1 METQTQNEQFQR
13 EPHVPHWSPASRI
26 AFRFCFVYLG
36 LFCIANT
43 LGGLYPFLR
52 VDDTV
57 GLGTLWPLREITF
70 WTAAHIF
77 GAKLPLVYRGSGSD
91 DKIFDWVM
99 TFCLLVFAVLATGI
113 WSALDR
119 KRENYITVHK
129 WFRLFIRFELAS
141 VLLYFGICKVIPIQ
155 MPFPYLTTL
164 LAPFGRFLPM
174 GILWSSVGAS
184 PAYEIFAG
192 CAEVLGAIL
201 LIVPRTT
208 MLGAL
213 VCLADMIQVFMLNMT
228 YDVPVKLFSFHLLLM
243 ALFLLA
249 PEFSRLVDV
258 FLGNRAVGP
267 STEAQLFRTR
277 RANRIALTVQIL
289 VGVWL
294 LGMNARLGVTAWSM
308 YGNGRPKSPLYGIWS
323 VDELSIDGQFRPPLL
338 TDKDRWR
345 RAVFDATDWMTF
357 QRMDDSFAS
366 YFSSI
371 DLNAKTLALTKQSDK
386 SWKANFNFQRVA
398 QEQLTLDG
406 NMDGHKV
413 HMQLQL
419 VNLKNFVLANPRFH
433 WVQEYP
439 FTP

>member
-1 METQTQNEQFQR
+1 MRQ
-13 EPHVPHWSPASRI
+13 
-26 AFRFCFVYLG
+26 
-36 LFCIANT
+36 
-43 LGGLYPFLR
+43 
-52 VDDTV
+52 
-57 GLGTLWPLREITF
+57 ITF

-91 DKIFDWVM
+91 DKIFDWIM

-119 KRENYITVHK
+119 KCQNYVAVHK

-141 VLLYFGICKVIPIQ
+141 VLLYFGVFKVMPSQ

-164 LAPFGRFLPM
+164 IKPFGNFFPM
-174 GILWSSVGAS
+174 EVLWTSVGAS

-243 ALFLLA
+243 AVFLLA
-249 PEFSRLVDV
+249 PEMSRLVEV
-258 FLGNRAVGP
+258 FLRNRAVGP

-289 VGVWL
+289 FGVWL
-294 LGMNARLGVTAWSM
+294 LGMNARLGETAWRM
-308 YGNGRPKSPLYGIWS
+308 YGNGRPKSPLYGIWN
-323 VDELSIDGQFRPPLL
+323 VDELSIDSQSRSPLL
-338 TDKDRWR
+338 TDNDRWH
-345 RAVFDATDWMTF
+345 RAVFDATDWMVF
-357 QRMDDSFAS
+357 QRMDDSFAL
-366 YFSSI
+366 YAASI
-371 DLNAKTLALTKQSDK
+371 DVNARTLALTKDSDK
-386 SWKANFNFQRVA
+386 KWKANFNFQRAA
-398 QEQLTLDG
+398 QDQLTLDG
-406 NMDGHKV
+406 NMDGHKI
-413 HMQLQL
+413 HMQLRLVDIKKFLL
-419 VNLKNFVLANPRFH
+419 VNRRFH
-433 WVQEYP
+433 WIQEYP
-439 FTP
+439 YTR